1 MIWCEYEFIWARFPN
16 YFPWVTFLLRLIFFA
31 LMINYGF
38 WWHGIWIWSCLQ
50 PNHKEVVAHSE
61 CAPSPLVNVA
71 FVTGRWK
78 IQTEKVPNHHHQ
90 RQELDRRE
98 KVWPVAS
105 QRLRQIIFIDILVL
119 PLVRSVPMN
128 SFDYS
133 FGCCAHFS
141 LYIEIRTILNCLT
154 FIFIATIQMVNGAGS
169 KVLVKQPRR

>member
-1 MIWCEYEFIWARFPN
+1 M
-16 YFPWVTFLLRLIFFA
+16 VDL
-31 LMINYGF
+31 GF
-38 WWHGIWIWSCLQ
+38 QFQLKYIIYLSCLQ

-119 PLVRSVPMN
+119 PLVR
-128 SFDYS
+128 FKG
-133 FGCCAHFS
+133 FGQ
-141 LYIEIRTILNCLT
+141 
-154 FIFIATIQMVNGAGS
+154 ATKKEPVAKN
-169 KVLVKQPRR
+169 LLLRY